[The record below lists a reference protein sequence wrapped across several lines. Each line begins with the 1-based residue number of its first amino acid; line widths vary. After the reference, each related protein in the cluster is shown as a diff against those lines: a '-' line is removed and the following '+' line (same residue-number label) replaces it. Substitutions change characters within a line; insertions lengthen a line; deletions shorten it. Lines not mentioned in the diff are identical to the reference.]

1 VLDNSDL
8 KSGID
13 HREQDD
19 AVPLPATMIHDLG
32 ALFTDDG
39 QPVRLYS
46 PYPFPNRKT
55 RQLDQFAQ
63 DAWRYLSTH
72 PNDSYH
78 RVEWIDDNNPV
89 VRVAIPDRLDSQ
101 ICVDCHNGRSD
112 SPKRDWQLN
121 DVRGIMEIEIPIA
134 THLAGAYERILGVVV
149 VGLLAVLVLILSL
162 LLNIR
167 RRARLQEGLELII
180 EHSSDA
186 SFFSS
191 TQMFLGKV
199 SDHVSSLFPVRGE
212 PTLVA
217 ATAGRRYKD
226 LTTDTSLNADDRLMS
241 SLDLA
246 EREKR
251 SVVQNRTGILFF
263 KWEKGIDRLAI
274 FNSSRRLNRLDENLL
289 SIYTRNVGSAMEQI
303 EQLKMQETLETA
315 RKIQM
320 AMMPT
325 NFAEFSNR
333 FGIDLHAYLSP
344 ANEVGG
350 DLYDFFELDDG
361 HICLALGDVS
371 DKGVPA
377 ALFMTMAK
385 TLIRHVAKTDISP
398 SEVLTQVNNELCRDN
413 DECMFVTLFLAF
425 FDCRTGTLVYANG
438 GHNPPY
444 LIRSNEQL
452 ECLDQQPGVPLGTF
466 EAMPYRDY
474 ITQLEKGDGLFVFS
488 DGINEAMNSEEQPFG
503 TERMEA
509 TLVESGG
516 LDAQTSILNMIESV
530 KAFTEAAPQSD
541 DMTILYL
548 KNSAG

>member
-1 VLDNSDL
+1 L
-8 KSGID
+8 
-13 HREQDD
+13 
-19 AVPLPATMIHDLG
+19 
-32 ALFTDDG
+32 
-39 QPVRLYS
+39 
-46 PYPFPNRKT
+46 
-55 RQLDQFAQ
+55 
-63 DAWRYLSTH
+63 
-72 PNDSYH
+72 
-78 RVEWIDDNNPV
+78 
-89 VRVAIPDRLDSQ
+89 
-101 ICVDCHNGRSD
+101 
-112 SPKRDWQLN
+112 
-121 DVRGIMEIEIPIA
+121 
-134 THLAGAYERILGVVV
+134 
-149 VGLLAVLVLILSL
+149 
-162 LLNIR
+162 
-167 RRARLQEGLELII
+167 
-180 EHSSDA
+180 
-186 SFFSS
+186 
-191 TQMFLGKV
+191 
-199 SDHVSSLFPVRGE
+199 
-212 PTLVA
+212 
-217 ATAGRRYKD
+217 
-226 LTTDTSLNADDRLMS
+226 S

-251 SVVQNRTGILFF
+251 SVVQDRTGILFF
-263 KWEKGIDRLAI
+263 KWGKGIDRLAI
-274 FNSSRRLNRLDENLL
+274 FNSSRRLDRLDENLL
-289 SIYTRNVGSAMEQI
+289 SIYTRNIDSAMEQI

-385 TLIRHVAKTDISP
+385 TLIRHVAKTDICP
-398 SEVLTQVNNELCRDN
+398 SEVLAQVNNELCRDN

-425 FDCRTGTLVYANG
+425 FDCRTGILVYANA

-444 LIRSNEQL
+444 LVRSTEQL

-474 ITQLEKGDGLFVFS
+474 TNQLGKGDGLFMFS
-488 DGINEAMNSEEQPFG
+488 DGINEAMNSEEQLFG
-503 TERMEA
+503 TQRMEA
-509 TLVESGG
+509 TLAESGG
-516 LDAQTSILNMIESV
+516 LDAQTSIINMIESV

-541 DMTILYL
+541 DMTILFL